1 MVSSYKYHFVTARN
15 NLVTSQ
21 LQKAYAEK
29 FAPNK
34 LPVFCVDNN
43 DYQDE
48 DFALNKKLTGIPHLR
63 SFCLSVSARA
73 LFRRAHDFL
82 LHILPALLQ
91 SLTLWYKSNLS
102 KKKLFSESGI
112 MAAENLRD
120 VRSLFHRSCITDT
133 IFEALNHLVD
143 HWITTFNSNADTKIL
158 KPLSWCI
165 K

>member
-1 MVSSYKYHFVTARN
+1 VNSYKYHFVTARN

-48 DFALNKKLTGIPHLR
+48 DFALNKELTGIPHLR

-82 LHILPALLQ
+82 LHLLPALLQ

-102 KKKLFSESGI
+102 KKKLC
-112 MAAENLRD
+112 D

-133 IFEALNHLVD
+133 IFEALNHLVG
-143 HWITTFNSNADTKIL
+143 HWTTTFNSNAETKIL